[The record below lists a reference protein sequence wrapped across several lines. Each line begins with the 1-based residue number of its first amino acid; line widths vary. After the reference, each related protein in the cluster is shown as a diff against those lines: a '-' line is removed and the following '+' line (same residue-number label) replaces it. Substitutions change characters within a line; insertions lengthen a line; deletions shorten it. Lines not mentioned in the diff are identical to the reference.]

1 MYEPNRISTR
11 RMEAYIPDR
20 PDKCVPSPGAPAD
33 SAAPVQYG
41 IVEGWIFRQD
51 GGRPLAG
58 ANLVLVVG
66 QIWLVT
72 ATVNAYLGGNV
83 EIVFPAAVAST
94 ISLLLNLGLLRFLV
108 RLEK

>member
-20 PDKCVPSPGAPAD
+20 PDTCVPSPGDPGD

-66 QIWLVT
+66 Q
-72 ATVNAYLGGNV
+72 TVCSEDVHRQKRSGW
-83 EIVFPAAVAST
+83 
-94 ISLLLNLGLLRFLV
+94 LGL
-108 RLEK
+108 